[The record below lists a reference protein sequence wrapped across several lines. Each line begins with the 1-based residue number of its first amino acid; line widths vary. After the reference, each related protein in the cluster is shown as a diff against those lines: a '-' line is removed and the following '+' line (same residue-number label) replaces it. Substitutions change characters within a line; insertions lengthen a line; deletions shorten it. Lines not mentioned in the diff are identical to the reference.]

1 MSRGKRF
8 CALLALGALSASSW
22 WTGTAAAA
30 ATLATSTRPAAA
42 TPATSATPAAGI
54 NQVLS
59 LGRVGSGEGSFLPP
73 DRAFRLFAEPQGPD
87 RIRLS
92 WEIAPGYY
100 LYRSRLKVAAGG
112 AVQLGQL
119 VLPAGESKTD
129 EYFGTQQVYHNELV
143 AMLPVARAPS
153 AAALNVPLRVTYQ
166 GCADA
171 GLCYPP
177 ITKTLA
183 ISLPPGT
190 GSAAGAAA
198 AGLAATGF
206 VGTGLAAA
214 AGGAGLVASGP
225 AGGSAPAFVS
235 EQDRYASVV
244 RGGSLAAIIAF
255 FYAAGLVLAF
265 TPCVLPMVPII
276 SGLVVGGG
284 RNATVARGFAL
295 SLTYVIGMAL
305 TYTAAGIAVAAGG
318 EHVQAAFQQPWIV
331 TAFAA
336 LFVLLALSMFGMFTL
351 QMPAAIQTRLAGLSN
366 RQAAGTFGGVLVMG
380 ALSALIVTT
389 CVAPA
394 LVGALVVI
402 GQSGDMLRGGI
413 ALFVM
418 GLGMG
423 TPLIAVGASAGKLL
437 PKAGPWMDIVKRL
450 FGALMLAVAAWMLV
464 RIVPERLD
472 LILWA
477 VPALVAAATLWHG
490 ARALRRGGVLPV
502 RIAAAVAA
510 LYGLVLIAGAALG
523 GTDPLAPLPRLG
535 APQQTLTFHRI
546 KSVAD
551 LDQAVAQARA
561 HGRPVMLD
569 FYADWCVS
577 CKEMEK
583 YTFTDPTV
591 EAALRR
597 AVLLRADVTRNDSDD
612 QALLEHFG
620 IYGPPTIAFYA
631 ANGEERRN
639 LRVVGYMKPAEF
651 ASVVA
656 RAMGAGADSATPTR
670 ADSATRTGAE
680 TATRTGAE
688 TATVAG
694 PTTAATAGAA
704 TP

>member
-1 MSRGKRF
+1 MSASNRVRV
-8 CALLALGALSASSW
+8 LLVLRALGALSALAMLGVLSALGMLGASPPA
-22 WTGTAAAA
+22 GA
-30 ATLATSTRPAAA
+30 ATAPD
-42 TPATSATPAAGI
+42 AGI
-54 NQVLS
+54 NQVLT
-59 LGRVGSGEGSFLPP
+59 LGRVGCSEGGFLCP
-73 DRAFRLFAEPQGPD
+73 DRAFRLFAEAQGPD
-87 RIRLS
+87 RIRLA

-100 LYRSRLKVAAGG
+100 LYRSRLKVAVSGP
-112 AVQLGQL
+112 VQLGQL
-119 VLPAGESKTD
+119 ALPKGESKTD
-129 EYFGTQQVYHNELV
+129 EYFGTQQVYHNELI
-143 AMLPVARAPS
+143 AMLPVARAAS
-153 AAALNVPLRVTYQ
+153 STTLSVPLRVTYQ

-183 ISLPPGT
+183 ISLPPGSASAFGASA
-190 GSAAGAAA
+190 GSADGAA
-198 AGLAATGF
+198 
-206 VGTGLAAA
+206 
-214 AGGAGLVASGP
+214 SG
-225 AGGSAPAFVS
+225 FVS

-244 RGGSLAAIIAF
+244 RNGSLIAIVAF

-265 TPCVLPMVPII
+265 TPCVLPMVPIV
-276 SGLVVGGG
+276 SGLIVGGG
-284 RNATVARGFAL
+284 RTVTAARGFAL

-305 TYTAAGIAVAAGG
+305 TYTAAGIAAAAGG
-318 EHVQAAFQQPWIV
+318 QHVQAALEQPWIV

-351 QMPAAIQTRLAGLSN
+351 QMPAVIQTRIAGLSN
-366 RQAAGTFGGVLVMG
+366 RQTAGTFGGVLVMG

-402 GQSGDMLRGGI
+402 GQSGDMARGGL

-423 TPLIAVGASAGKLL
+423 TPLVVVGASAGKLL
-437 PKAGPWMDIVKRL
+437 PKAGAWMDLVKRL

-472 LILWA
+472 LLVWA
-477 VPALVAAATLWHG
+477 VPALVAAVALWQG
-490 ARALRRGGVLPV
+490 ASALRGRVLPV
-502 RIAAAVAA
+502 RLAAAAA
-510 LYGLVLIAGAALG
+510 GLYGLVLIAGAALG

-535 APQQTLTFHRI
+535 APQQTLNFRTI

-551 LDQAVAQARA
+551 LQRAVAQAHA
-561 HGRPVMLD
+561 DDRPVMLD

-577 CKEMEK
+577 CKEMEHD
-583 YTFTDPTV
+583 TFTNPTV
-591 EAALRR
+591 EAELRR

-620 IYGPPTIAFYA
+620 IYGPPTIAFYGP
-631 ANGEERRN
+631 NGEERRE

-656 RAMGAGADSATPTR
+656 KADTP
-670 ADSATRTGAE
+670 
-680 TATRTGAE
+680 
-688 TATVAG
+688 
-694 PTTAATAGAA
+694 
-704 TP
+704 